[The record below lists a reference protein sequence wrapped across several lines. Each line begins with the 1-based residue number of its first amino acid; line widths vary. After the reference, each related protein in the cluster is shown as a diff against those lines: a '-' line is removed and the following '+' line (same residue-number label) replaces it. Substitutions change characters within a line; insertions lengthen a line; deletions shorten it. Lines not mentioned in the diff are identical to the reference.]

1 MIQLM
6 YPNSIAVIGVSE
18 SPTNMGRN
26 IVANLLD
33 FGYRGEIHLVGRQ
46 GGVVFGQRIRTAIE
60 ELPPG
65 IDLAV
70 ILTPAATV
78 PDLVDACGRQGIRR
92 VVIESGG
99 FNEFSAEGQALS
111 ERLRAVAR
119 KWSIRFVGPNCIS
132 VINMNSGV
140 CLPFV
145 RLQRHTIK
153 KGRVAVV
160 SQSGGVTL
168 VYANLLSSVGLG
180 ISKAISMGNKLD
192 LNEIDYLT
200 YLLADEDTDIIC
212 LHLESIQDG
221 RRLMELARSSSKPI
235 LLHKTNVGQAS
246 AHIAQSHTAAL
257 ANDDR
262 IVSAAAR
269 QAGIIRARNFRA
281 MVNYAKGLSL
291 PPVKGNTLVA
301 IARSGGRAVVAADMA
316 AAFGFD
322 LYPLPRDFREKV
334 KGFFRARV
342 IEPTNPLDLGDLFD
356 FTIYVNI
363 LEECLKIEDVDAV
376 LMAHEYSGLLE
387 RKSTRHLAQ
396 AVRDLVARYNKPV
409 ALCPFSES
417 EEILALKKDLEYP
430 TFSEIDEAMEAL
442 AVSRDRYRRLQ
453 KRIAMASPPLTPDK
467 GRFLPDTLASGTVSP
482 SPLPLSLPGR
492 GKTAPSPR
500 GESQGE
506 RQAPVS
512 VPSGEKPT
520 PERGGVS
527 SPRFGG
533 ERSGPPDEKPTPES
547 PLTLPPLGRAPGSS
561 VQGMMTHQALEL
573 CQSYGIPV
581 AEWATASNPEEA
593 AKAAERLGYPLALK
607 ALSPHISHKS
617 DVGGIAL
624 GIQDEEHLKRACA
637 EMLRRVQAKAPAAPV
652 EGFLLQRMVSGG
664 REVILGGK
672 RDPSFGP
679 VVMFGSGGVY
689 VEVFDDVAF
698 RVAPL
703 TPEDAEEMI
712 AEVKGSRLLRGLRG
726 EKPLDVAA
734 VVDCLLRLSQLL
746 LDFPAIAEMDIN
758 PLMVLEKGAV
768 AVDARVVLSPNC
780 CQHEAAPGDL
790 QDI

>member
-1 MIQLM
+1 M
-6 YPNSIAVIGVSE
+6 YPNSIVVIGVSE

-46 GGVVFGQRIRTAIE
+46 GGVVFGQRIRTSIE
-60 ELPPG
+60 ELPQG

-119 KWSIRFVGPNCIS
+119 KWDIRFVGPNCIS
-132 VINMNSGV
+132 VINMSSGV

-145 RLQRHTIK
+145 RLRSQSLK

-160 SQSGGVTL
+160 SQSGGITI
-168 VYANLLSSVGLG
+168 VYTNLFSSAGLG
-180 ISKAISMGNKLD
+180 ISKAISIGNKLD
-192 LNEIDYLT
+192 LDETDYLA
-200 YLLADEDTDIIC
+200 YLLEDEDTDLIC
-212 LHLESIQDG
+212 LHLESVEDG
-221 RRLMELARSSSKPI
+221 RRLMELARSSTKPI
-235 LLHKTNVGQAS
+235 LLHKTNTGQTS

-281 MVNYAKGLSL
+281 TVNYAKGLSL

-301 IARSGGRAVVAADMA
+301 IARSGGRAVFAADMA

-322 LYPLPRDFREKV
+322 LYPFPRDFREKV

-356 FTIYVNI
+356 FRIYVNI

-376 LMAHEYSGLLE
+376 LMAHEYSSLLE
-387 RKSTRHLAQ
+387 RKGTHRLIQ
-396 AVRDLVARYNKPV
+396 AIQELVAKYNKPV
-409 ALCPFSES
+409 ALCPFSEG
-417 EEILALKKDLEYP
+417 EEILYLEKDLEYP
-430 TFSEIDEAMEAL
+430 IFSEIDEAMEAL
-442 AVSRDRYRRLQ
+442 AVSRDRYRWLR
-453 KRIAMASPPLTPDK
+453 KRIAMASPPLTPPQ
-467 GRFLPDTLASGTVSP
+467 L
-482 SPLPLSLPGR
+482 
-492 GKTAPSPR
+492 
-500 GESQGE
+500 
-506 RQAPVS
+506 
-512 VPSGEKPT
+512 
-520 PERGGVS
+520 GGAL
-527 SPRFGG
+527 
-533 ERSGPPDEKPTPES
+533 GP
-547 PLTLPPLGRAPGSS
+547 S
-561 VQGMMTHQALEL
+561 VQGRNGLLMTHQALEL

-581 AEWATASNPEEA
+581 AEWATASSPEEA
-593 AKAAERLGYPLALK
+593 VKAAERLGYPLALK
-607 ALSPHISHKS
+607 VLSSHISHKS

-624 GIQDEEHLKRACA
+624 GIGDEEHLKQACA
-637 EMLRRVQAKAPAAPV
+637 EMLRRVQTKTPNVPI

-703 TPEDAEEMI
+703 TRQDAEEMI
-712 AEVKGSRLLRGLRG
+712 AEVKGSRLLRGIRG
-726 EKPLDVAA
+726 EKPADVEA

-746 LDFPAIAEMDIN
+746 LDFPAIAEVDIN
-758 PLMVLEKGAV
+758 PLIVLEKGAV
-768 AVDARVVLSPNC
+768 AVDARMVLNS
-780 CQHEAAPGDL
+780 ELRKKPGE
-790 QDI
+790 QNVQKG